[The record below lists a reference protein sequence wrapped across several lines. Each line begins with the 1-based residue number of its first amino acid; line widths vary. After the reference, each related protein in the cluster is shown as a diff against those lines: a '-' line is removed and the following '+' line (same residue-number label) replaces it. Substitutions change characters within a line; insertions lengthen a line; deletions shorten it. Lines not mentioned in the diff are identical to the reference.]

1 MRIVEKRFLFGL
13 VFILLVV
20 LLTACGAAEQRGA
33 KASADWSRG
42 APLEGSSMGSVGLA
56 VGKEDVNVRLVW
68 PVGAGEGMRIHF
80 VHLDQSGNPIVTRD
94 LAFPGQLRHT
104 RLLPAGGDNTHLFW
118 ASRISSET
126 GWQLWHVLLNAYA
139 DLVAEPTRISING
152 GEVGDY
158 AAESD
163 NNGGAVIA
171 WEFGSRA
178 DLRLLHMNQN
188 GEVLSGPVTLTP
200 RGESPNLRVD
210 PGGNIHLVWLSGTSF
225 MYTEMQLDDLRT
237 DSGKPVAGIT
247 IGTGDSLTGPM
258 LGLSDGWVYVFWS
271 ILSQSGLEA
280 GTASTEFVAFPS
292 GMPGSSESKPIWILP
307 SEEQSYVPYRGGLSL
322 TQYVEPPKVANES
335 TDFIMHPAAMTGI
348 TPELAVAVSAQQQF
362 RMNAQMQIVVLVF
375 EDGQYRGYSLA
386 SKTQQI
392 SDNPVLSVDNSGN
405 LYLVWQE
412 GARKQDVYYATT
424 EPEAVAAL
432 DGLSTGDFTFAVLE
446 GGMESLVGLAFM
458 PFLGFGWLLPGLI
471 VIGIWKLFKDEES
484 VTQPSSWPVL
494 IIAVIIYYSIKIV
507 TLPTIATYVP
517 FSAWIYIPAD
527 WELALRIGVP
537 LTIFGISLFVAYKVS
552 VKYSDSAVLF
562 YVVLALTDALFT
574 LAIYGVNF
582 LGVF

>member
-1 MRIVEKRFLFGL
+1 MRIVEKRFLFVL
-13 VFILLVV
+13 ACILLVLV
-20 LLTACGAAEQRGA
+20 FTACGAAEQRGA

-42 APLEGSSMGSVGLA
+42 IPLEGNSMGSVGLA
-56 VGKEDVNVRLVW
+56 VGDEDASVHLVW
-68 PVGAGEGMRIHF
+68 PVGAGEGERIHYL
-80 VHLDQSGNPIVTRD
+80 HLDQSGDPIVTKD
-94 LAFPGQLRHT
+94 LAFPGQLRNT

-118 ASRISSET
+118 ASRSSSET
-126 GWQLWHVLLNAYA
+126 GWQLWHALLKSDG
-139 DLVAEPTRISING
+139 DLAGELTRVSFDE

-158 AAESD
+158 TAASD
-163 NNGGAVIA
+163 NTGGAVIA
-171 WEFGSRA
+171 WESGNQA
-178 DLRLLHMNQN
+178 DLHLLHMNQD
-188 GEVLSGPVTLTP
+188 GEVLSGPVTLTSQ
-200 RGESPNLRVD
+200 GESPNLRVD

-225 MYTEMQLDDLRT
+225 MYAEIPLDDLRA
-237 DSGKPVAGIT
+237 DSGVPVAGIT
-247 IGTGDSLTGPM
+247 IGTGDSLTGPV

-280 GTASTEFVAFPS
+280 GTAHTEFAAFPS
-292 GMPGSSESKPIWILP
+292 GMPGSSQSKPIWILP
-307 SEEQSYVPYRGGLSL
+307 AEEQPYIPYRGSLSL
-322 TQYVEPPKVANES
+322 TQYVEPPKAANES

-348 TPELAVAVSAQQQF
+348 NPELAVAVSAQQQL
-362 RMNAQMQIVVLVF
+362 RMNAQMQIVVLLF
-375 EDGQYRGYSLA
+375 EDGKYRGYTLA
-386 SKTQQI
+386 SKTGQI
-392 SDNPVLSVDNSGN
+392 SDKPVLSVDNSGN
-405 LYLVWQE
+405 LYLGWQE
-412 GARKQDVYYATT
+412 GASKQDIYYATT

-432 DGLSTGDFTFAVLE
+432 DGLSMGDFVYAVLE

-494 IIAVIIYYSIKIV
+494 IIAIIIYYSIKTI

-527 WELALRIGVP
+527 WELPLRIGVP
-537 LTIFGISLFVAYKVS
+537 ITIFAISLFVAHKVS

-562 YVVLALTDALFT
+562 YVVLGLTDALLT

>member
-1 MRIVEKRFLFGL
+1 MRIVEKRFLFVL
-13 VFILLVV
+13 ACILLVLV
-20 LLTACGAAEQRGA
+20 FTACGAAEQRGA

-42 APLEGSSMGSVGLA
+42 IPLEGNSMGSVGLA
-56 VGKEDVNVRLVW
+56 VGDEDASVHLVW
-68 PVGAGEGMRIHF
+68 PVGAGEGERIHYL
-80 VHLDQSGNPIVTRD
+80 HLDQSGDPIVTKD
-94 LAFPGQLRHT
+94 LAFPGQLRNT

-118 ASRISSET
+118 ASRSSSET
-126 GWQLWHVLLNAYA
+126 GWQLWHALLKSDG
-139 DLVAEPTRISING
+139 DLAGELTRVSFDE

-158 AAESD
+158 TAASD
-163 NNGGAVIA
+163 NTGGAVIA
-171 WEFGSRA
+171 WESGNQA
-178 DLRLLHMNQN
+178 DLHLLHMNQD
-188 GEVLSGPVTLTP
+188 GEVLSRPVTLTSQ
-200 RGESPNLRVD
+200 GESPNLRVD
-210 PGGNIHLVWLSGTSF
+210 PEGNIHLVWLSGTSF
-225 MYTEMQLDDLRT
+225 MYAEIPLDDLRA
-237 DSGKPVAGIT
+237 DSGVPVAGIT
-247 IGTGDSLTGPM
+247 IGTGDSLTGPV

-280 GTASTEFVAFPS
+280 GTAHTEFAAFPS
-292 GMPGSSESKPIWILP
+292 GMPGSSQSKPIWILP
-307 SEEQSYVPYRGGLSL
+307 AEEQPYIPYRGSLSL
-322 TQYVEPPKVANES
+322 TQYVEPPKAANES

-348 TPELAVAVSAQQQF
+348 NPELAVAVSAQQQL
-362 RMNAQMQIVVLVF
+362 RMNAQMQIVVLLF
-375 EDGQYRGYSLA
+375 EDGKYRGYTLA
-386 SKTQQI
+386 SKTGQI
-392 SDNPVLSVDNSGN
+392 SDKPVLSVDNSGN
-405 LYLVWQE
+405 LYLGWQE
-412 GARKQDVYYATT
+412 GASKQDIYYATT

-432 DGLSTGDFTFAVLE
+432 DGLSMGDFVYAVLE

-494 IIAVIIYYSIKIV
+494 IIAIIIYYSIKTI

-527 WELALRIGVP
+527 WELPLRIGVP
-537 LTIFGISLFVAYKVS
+537 ITIFAISLFVAHKVS

-562 YVVLALTDALFT
+562 YVVLALTDALLT

>member
-1 MRIVEKRFLFGL
+1 MRIVEKRFLFVL
-13 VFILLVV
+13 ACILLVLV
-20 LLTACGAAEQRGA
+20 FTACGAAEQRGA

-42 APLEGSSMGSVGLA
+42 IPLEGNSMGSVGLA
-56 VGKEDVNVRLVW
+56 VGDEDASVHLVW
-68 PVGAGEGMRIHF
+68 PVGAGEGERIHYL
-80 VHLDQSGNPIVTRD
+80 HLDQSGDPIVTKD
-94 LAFPGQLRHT
+94 LAFPGQLRNT

-118 ASRISSET
+118 ASRSSSET
-126 GWQLWHVLLNAYA
+126 GWQLWHALLKSDG
-139 DLVAEPTRISING
+139 DLAGELTRVSFDE

-158 AAESD
+158 TAASD
-163 NNGGAVIA
+163 NTGGAVIA
-171 WEFGSRA
+171 WESGNQA
-178 DLRLLHMNQN
+178 DLHLLHMNQD
-188 GEVLSGPVTLTP
+188 GEVLSGPVTLTSQ
-200 RGESPNLRVD
+200 GESPNLRVD

-225 MYTEMQLDDLRT
+225 MYAEIPLDDLRA
-237 DSGKPVAGIT
+237 DSGVPVAGIT
-247 IGTGDSLTGPM
+247 IGTGDSLTGPV

-280 GTASTEFVAFPS
+280 GTAHTEFAAFPS
-292 GMPGSSESKPIWILP
+292 GMPGSSQSKPIWILP
-307 SEEQSYVPYRGGLSL
+307 AEEQPYIPYRGSLSL
-322 TQYVEPPKVANES
+322 TQYVEPPKAANES

-348 TPELAVAVSAQQQF
+348 NPELAVAVSAQQQL
-362 RMNAQMQIVVLVF
+362 RMNAQMQIVVLLF
-375 EDGQYRGYSLA
+375 EDGRYRGYTLA
-386 SKTQQI
+386 SKTGQI
-392 SDNPVLSVDNSGN
+392 SDKPVLSVDNSGN
-405 LYLVWQE
+405 LYLGWQE
-412 GARKQDVYYATT
+412 GASKQDIYYATT

-432 DGLSTGDFTFAVLE
+432 DGLSMGDFVYAVLE

-494 IIAVIIYYSIKIV
+494 IIAIIIYYSIKTI

-527 WELALRIGVP
+527 WELPLRIGVP
-537 LTIFGISLFVAYKVS
+537 ITIFAISLFVAHKVS

-562 YVVLALTDALFT
+562 YVVLGLTDALLT

>member
-1 MRIVEKRFLFGL
+1 MRILENRFLSGL

-20 LLTACGAAEQRGA
+20 ALTACGAAEQRGA

-42 APLEGSSMGSVGLA
+42 APLGGGSMGSVGLA
-56 VGKEDVNVRLVW
+56 VGDEDASIRLVW
-68 PVGAGEGMRIHF
+68 PVGAGEGERIHY
-80 VHLDQSGNPIVTRD
+80 VHLDRSGDPIVTKD
-94 LAFPGQLRHT
+94 LTFPGQLRNT

-126 GWQLWHVLLNAYA
+126 GWQLWHVLLNTDG
-139 DLVAEPTRISING
+139 DLVGELTRLSLNK

-158 AAESD
+158 TATSD
-163 NNGGAVIA
+163 NAGGAVVA
-171 WEFGSRA
+171 WESGSQA
-178 DLRLLHMNQN
+178 DLHLLHMNQG
-188 GEVLSGPVTLTP
+188 GEVLSGGMTLTT
-200 RGESPNLRVD
+200 RGESPDLRVD
-210 PGGNIHLVWLSGTSF
+210 PGGHIHLVWLSGTSF
-225 MYTEMQLDDLRT
+225 MYAEMPLDDLCT
-237 DSGKPVAGIT
+237 DNGVPVAGIT
-247 IGTGDSLTGPM
+247 IGTGDSLTGPA

-280 GTASTEFVAFPS
+280 GTARTEFVAFPS

-307 SEEQSYVPYRGGLSL
+307 VEEQPYVPYQGSLSL
-322 TQYVEPPKVANES
+322 TGYVEPPKAANAS
-335 TDFIMHPAAMTGI
+335 TDFIMRPAAMTGI
-348 TPELAVAVSAQQQF
+348 TPELAVAVSAQQQL
-362 RMNAQMQIVVLVF
+362 RMNAQMQIVVLLF
-375 EDGQYRGYSLA
+375 EGGQYRGYSLA
-386 SKTQQI
+386 SKTGQI

-405 LYLVWQE
+405 LYLVWRE

-432 DGLSTGDFTFAVLE
+432 DGLSTGDFVYAVLE
-446 GGMESLVGLAFM
+446 GGMESLASLAFM

-471 VIGIWKLFKDEES
+471 VIGIWKLIKDEES

-494 IIAVIIYYSIKIV
+494 IIAVIIYYSIKTI

-517 FSAWIYIPAD
+517 FSAWIYIPTD
-527 WELALRIGVP
+527 WEQALRIGVP
-537 LTIFGISLFVAYKVS
+537 LTIFAISLFVAYKVS

-562 YVVLALTDALFT
+562 YVVLALTDALLT

>member
-1 MRIVEKRFLFGL
+1 MRIVEKRFLFVL
-13 VFILLVV
+13 ACILLVLV
-20 LLTACGAAEQRGA
+20 FTACGAAEQRGA

-42 APLEGSSMGSVGLA
+42 IPLEGYSMGSVGLA
-56 VGKEDVNVRLVW
+56 VGDEDASVHLVW
-68 PVGAGEGMRIHF
+68 PVGAGEGERIHYL
-80 VHLDQSGNPIVTRD
+80 HLDQSGDPIVTKD
-94 LAFPGQLRHT
+94 LAFPGQLRNT

-118 ASRISSET
+118 ASRSSSET
-126 GWQLWHVLLNAYA
+126 GWQLWHALLKSDG
-139 DLVAEPTRISING
+139 DLAGELTRVSFDE

-158 AAESD
+158 TAASD
-163 NNGGAVIA
+163 NTGGAVIA
-171 WEFGSRA
+171 WESGNQA
-178 DLRLLHMNQN
+178 DLHLLHMNQD
-188 GEVLSGPVTLTP
+188 GEVLSGPVTLTSQ
-200 RGESPNLRVD
+200 GESPNLRVD

-225 MYTEMQLDDLRT
+225 MYAEIPLDDLRA
-237 DSGKPVAGIT
+237 DSGVPVAGIT
-247 IGTGDSLTGPM
+247 IGTGDSLTGPV

-280 GTASTEFVAFPS
+280 GTAHTEFAAFPS
-292 GMPGSSESKPIWILP
+292 GMPGSSQSKPIWILP
-307 SEEQSYVPYRGGLSL
+307 AEEQPYIPYRGSLSL
-322 TQYVEPPKVANES
+322 TQYVEPPKAANES

-348 TPELAVAVSAQQQF
+348 NPELAVAVSAQQQL
-362 RMNAQMQIVVLVF
+362 RMNAQMQIVVLLF
-375 EDGQYRGYSLA
+375 EDGKYRGYTLA
-386 SKTQQI
+386 SKTGQI
-392 SDNPVLSVDNSGN
+392 SDKPVLSVDNSGN
-405 LYLVWQE
+405 LYLGWQE
-412 GARKQDVYYATT
+412 GASKQDIYYATT

-432 DGLSTGDFTFAVLE
+432 DGLSMGDFVYAVLE

-494 IIAVIIYYSIKIV
+494 IIAIIIYYSIKTI

-527 WELALRIGVP
+527 WELPLRIGVP
-537 LTIFGISLFVAYKVS
+537 ITIFAISLFVAHKVS

-562 YVVLALTDALFT
+562 YVVLGLTDALLT

>member
-1 MRIVEKRFLFGL
+1 MRIVEKRFFL
-13 VFILLVV
+13 VLACIMLVV
-20 LLTACGAAEQRGA
+20 VLTACGAAEQRGA
-33 KASADWSRG
+33 KASVDWSRG
-42 APLEGSSMGSVGLA
+42 IPLEGDSMGSVGLA
-56 VGKEDVNVRLVW
+56 VGDEDASVRLVW
-68 PVGAGEGMRIHF
+68 PVGADEGMRIHY
-80 VHLDQSGNPIVTRD
+80 VHLDRSGDPIIKKD
-94 LAFPGQLRHT
+94 LAFPGQLRNA
-104 RLLPAGGDNTHLFW
+104 RLLPAGGDKTHLFW
-118 ASRISSET
+118 ESRISSET
-126 GWQLWHVLLNAYA
+126 GWQLWHVLLNADG
-139 DLVAEPTRISING
+139 DLVGEPTRVPFDE

-158 AAESD
+158 TAASD
-163 NNGGAVIA
+163 NTGGAVVA
-171 WEFGSRA
+171 WESGSQA
-178 DLRLLHMNQN
+178 DLLLLHMNQG
-188 GEVLSGPVTLTP
+188 GEVLSGPVTLTS

-210 PGGNIHLVWLSGTSF
+210 PGGNIHLVWLSETSF
-225 MYTEMQLDDLRT
+225 MYTEMPLDDLRL
-237 DSGKPVAGIT
+237 DSGVPVAVIT
-247 IGTGDSLTGPM
+247 IGTGDSLTGPV

-271 ILSQSGLEA
+271 ILSQSGMEA
-280 GTASTEFVAFPS
+280 GTASTKFAAFPS

-307 SEEQSYVPYRGGLSL
+307 IEEQPYVPYQGGFSL
-322 TQYVEPPKVANES
+322 NQYVEPPKAANES
-335 TDFIMHPAAMTGI
+335 TDFIMRPAAMTGVN
-348 TPELAVAVSAQQQF
+348 PELAVAVSAQQQL
-362 RMNAQMQIVVLVF
+362 RMNAQMQIVVLIF
-375 EDGQYRGYSLA
+375 DDGQYRGYTLA

-392 SDNPVLSVDNSGN
+392 SDNPALSVDNSGN

-412 GARKQDVYYATT
+412 GARKQDIYYATT

-432 DGLSTGDFTFAVLE
+432 DGLSTGDFVYAVLE

-484 VTQPSSWPVL
+484 VMQPSSWLVL
-494 IIAVIIYYSIKIV
+494 IIAVIIYYSIKII

-537 LTIFGISLFVAYKVS
+537 ITIFGISLFVAYKVS

-562 YVVLALTDALFT
+562 YVVLALTDALLT